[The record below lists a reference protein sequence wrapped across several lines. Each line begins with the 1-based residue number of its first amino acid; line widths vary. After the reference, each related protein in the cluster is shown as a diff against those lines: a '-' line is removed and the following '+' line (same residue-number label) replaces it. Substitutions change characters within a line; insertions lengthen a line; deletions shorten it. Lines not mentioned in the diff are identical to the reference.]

1 MTVGF
6 IIVCLLFTI
15 LFLSAVRKAAG
26 KTELF
31 PLVILL
37 VLTAVSGLR
46 YDVGV
51 DYPVYREVYDSPS
64 DIRALAFE
72 PFWIFFSEWLRDMG
86 FASRMWFILTSAA
99 INLLMYYGIKRMS
112 VNPYLSLLLYVVMSF
127 GYVETFN
134 MVRQYVAI
142 GILFATFHYVTE
154 NKVWKYLLFIVLAA
168 CFHLSALLM
177 LPFLLLMRIRYP
189 IWLLWIVFCTL
200 FFFGRQLLTVFLNYV
215 IPFIPTYGFYADRI
229 ILEDYSGF
237 LKLFYFFVGCGI
249 LAVAPYLT
257 KRYATGSLYI
267 NAVLMA
273 LMWYFVFI
281 DIQVFMRGMFYL
293 VVFLF
298 ILIPMLTDVLAP
310 RTRMLLTPLIVLLFL
325 TVTLKMH
332 WSVPYNFDFQ
342 LFY

>member
-200 FFFGRQLLTVFLNYV
+200 FFFGRQLLTFFFELCHSVYSNLRILCGSYYIGRLFRFFKTFL
-215 IPFIPTYGFYADRI
+215 
-229 ILEDYSGF
+229 
-237 LKLFYFFVGCGI
+237 FFCRVRHSCC
-249 LAVAPYLT
+249 
-257 KRYATGSLYI
+257 GSLFDKTLC
-267 NAVLMA
+267 NRLSVHQCSFNGL
-273 LMWYFVFI
+273 
-281 DIQVFMRGMFYL
+281 D
-293 VVFLF
+293 VVFC
-298 ILIPMLTDVLAP
+298 I
-310 RTRMLLTPLIVLLFL
+310 
-325 TVTLKMH
+325 H
-332 WSVPYNFDFQ
+332 
-342 LFY
+342 